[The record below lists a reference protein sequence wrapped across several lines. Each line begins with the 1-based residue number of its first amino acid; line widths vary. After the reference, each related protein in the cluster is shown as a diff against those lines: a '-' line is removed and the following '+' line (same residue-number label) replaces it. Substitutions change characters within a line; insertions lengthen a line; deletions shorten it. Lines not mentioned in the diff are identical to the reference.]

1 MCRMK
6 GEVIKPLF
14 SLKPTGPVWAQ
25 WTNED
30 RTAWKQMRKLGINKR
45 TYDFTK
51 GEAKKTTTCFQA
63 KGWEPKRQQPL
74 SRCRGRR
81 RVMSRPW
88 NSRWAWLLPES
99 SSQTLIPEAAE
110 SSAPPNAFSDR
121 RKRLFPNYGV
131 SQRGQT
137 VAWQLR
143 SSGTHMA
150 EKEGCPGWRAG
161 PEAAALVP
169 PVPRPQDEVPREKRL
184 SGMFNQARSTGQTWD
199 TLSPISPVHAC
210 SLRSARHPDPSA
222 PRAPSS
228 SALLYFFLYIHGSYH
243 LLNMPLFQKYTVY
256 YWLSLPHWPSQDLDL
271 YPTDTCRVPG
281 AEQTLNKYWLNE
293 FTNMIFFKG
302 LCKKKKSCNH

>member
-1 MCRMK
+1 MRM
-6 GEVIKPLF
+6 
-14 SLKPTGPVWAQ
+14 
-25 WTNED
+25 
-30 RTAWKQMRKLGINKR
+30 LGINKR

-51 GEAKKTTTCFQA
+51 GEAEKPQPISKRKA
-63 KGWEPKRQQPL
+63 ESPKGSSL
-74 SRCRGRR
+74 SAGAGDAGGWCHAHEAPGERD
-81 RVMSRPW
+81 STH
-88 NSRWAWLLPES
+88 ES

-137 VAWQLR
+137 VAWWSR

-161 PEAAALVP
+161 PEEVALVP
-169 PVPRPQDEVPREKRL
+169 PVPRLQDEVPREKRL

-210 SLRSARHPDPSA
+210 SVRSARHPDPSA

-243 LLNMPLFQKYTVY
+243 LLNMLLFQKYTMFIIDC
-256 YWLSLPHWPSQDLDL
+256 LF
-271 YPTDTCRVPG
+271 PTDRPKTWTFIPLIHAECP

-293 FTNMIFFKG
+293 FTNMIFLKG
-302 LCKKKKSCNH
+302 LCKKKNHAIINF